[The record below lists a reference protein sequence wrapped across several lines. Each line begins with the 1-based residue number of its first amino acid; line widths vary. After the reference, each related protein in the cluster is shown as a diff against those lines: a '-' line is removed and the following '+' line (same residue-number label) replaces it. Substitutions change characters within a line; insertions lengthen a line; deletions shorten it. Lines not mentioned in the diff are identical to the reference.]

1 MPIHSKAIVLNSLK
15 YGDTSLIAK
24 LFTAEAGV
32 QSFMLR
38 GVLQSRKGK
47 LKKAHFQPLTQL
59 EIIAST
65 STSGRLGYVREAA
78 ISYPYTTLHSDVR
91 KSAIAMFL
99 SEVLSQALR
108 EEESNLPLFRYLE
121 TALQWLDQHGQVANF
136 HLAFLIGLTR
146 YLGFYPAQ
154 DDPGAGIFDLAE
166 GAFCREPTLNPCM
179 AGEEVAYFKAF
190 LGTGFGAIHQV
201 GMTQKQRRSLL
212 ASLMRYYEI
221 HLNGFRNPK
230 SLAVLDAVFS

>member
-15 YGDTSLIAK
+15 YGDNSLIAK

-38 GVLQSRKGK
+38 GVLQSRRGK

-59 EIIAST
+59 EIIATT
-65 STSGRLGYVREAA
+65 SPSGRLGYVREAA
-78 ISYPYTTLHSDVR
+78 ITYPYISLHSDIR

-99 SEVLSQALR
+99 SEVLAQSLR
-108 EEESNLPLFRYLE
+108 EEEPNLPLFRYLE

-136 HLAFLIGLTR
+136 HLAFLIGLSR

-154 DDPGAGIFDLAE
+154 DDPEAGFFDLAE

-179 AGEEVAYFKAF
+179 AGEEVAHFKAF
-190 LGTGFGAIHQV
+190 LGTGFEAIHQV
-201 GMTQKQRRSLL
+201 GMTQKQRRALL
-212 ASLMRYYEI
+212 GHLVQYYEV
-221 HLNGFRNPK
+221 HLNGFRKPK
-230 SLAVLDAVFS
+230 SLAVLDEVFS